1 MRCSGT
7 RKSSRRTWGRR
18 RPLSPILEIN
28 NIETYYDLIYAIR
41 GVSLSVEEGTITT
54 ILGTNGSGKSTILKT
69 VMGLIE
75 DQPEKG
81 TILFQGKRIDGKDP
95 EEIVRMGL
103 SYVPEGREIFEE
115 LTVYENLAMGAYTRK
130 DRKGIAED
138 MDRVYGHFSVLKDRK
153 DQWAGTLSGGEQQ
166 MLAIGRALMNR
177 PALLFL
183 DEPSLGLSPILV
195 REIFE
200 IIQTIHREKTTIL
213 LVEQNARMALS
224 ISHFGLILENGR
236 FVMKGD
242 AKSLLMNKDVREF
255 YMGIRSE
262 ASVKGYQRWKRK
274 KAWR

>member
-1 MRCSGT
+1 
-7 RKSSRRTWGRR
+7 
-18 RPLSPILEIN
+18 LNPILEIN
-28 NIETYYDLIYAIR
+28 NIETYYDLIYALR
-41 GVSLSVEEGTITT
+41 GISLSVNQGTITT

-95 EEIVRMGL
+95 EEIVRMGI

-115 LTVYENLAMGAYTRK
+115 LTVSENLTMGAYSRK
-130 DRKGIAED
+130 DRKEIAAD
-138 MDRVYGHFSVLKDRK
+138 MERIFRYFPVLKARRN
-153 DQWAGTLSGGEQQ
+153 QWGGTLSGGEQQ
-166 MLAIGRALMNR
+166 MLAIGRALMSR
-177 PALLFL
+177 PTLLFL
-183 DEPSLGLSPILV
+183 DEPSLGLSPLLV
-195 REIFE
+195 NEIFQ
-200 IIQTIHREKTTIL
+200 IVRTVNREGVTIL

-236 FVMKGD
+236 FVMKGE
-242 AKSLLMNKDVREF
+242 AASLLTDKDVKEF